1 MKKKPYYRAY
11 VVEDINEDESFWTL
25 VGSAFA
31 HTDHKGFT
39 VLLKALPTDG
49 RLVLRRHLETNPDKT
64 IIEATVSEKN
74 M

>member
-49 RLVLRRHLETNPDKT
+49 RLVLRRYSENKSDTT
-64 IIEATVSEKN
+64 AVSPKIAAEN
-74 M
+74 A